1 MIKRFLALLVLIM
14 IFCCGCSM
22 KNFGKVKNEI
32 IVNTLDTITQRD
44 KMIVGVRTD
53 TFPFGYIDS
62 NGEYAGY
69 DIDLAKLIAKD
80 ILGSENKIDFVPV
93 TASDRMMKLYSEEI
107 DMIIA
112 TMSITPSR
120 LKLLDFTDP
129 YYIAGQA
136 ILVNRG
142 SNVKGIRD
150 LEGKKAIT
158 VFGSTSEKSLRM
170 AVPNAGVV
178 GYKTYDEAYKALK
191 EKTADAIVSDDSI
204 LIGIALKDPSV
215 ELLPKRYSR
224 EPYAIAF
231 RKGGE
236 SFDIINRINRILE
249 ESARRGDLRELQ
261 KKHGVAN
268 NYQQ

>member
-1 MIKRFLALLVLIM
+1 MIKRLLAFLVLIVR
-14 IFCCGCSM
+14 FCCGCSG
-22 KNFGKVKNEI
+22 NIGKVKNEI
-32 IVNTLDTITQRD
+32 ITNTFDTITNRG
-44 KMIVGVRTD
+44 KMIVGVKTD
-53 TFPFGYIDS
+53 TFPFGYINE

-69 DIDLAKLIAKD
+69 DVDLAKLIAKEIFGTD
-80 ILGSENKIDFVPV
+80 EGKVEFVPV
-93 TASDRMMKLYSEEI
+93 TASDRMMKLYSEEV

-120 LKLLDFTDP
+120 LKLLDFSDP

-136 ILVNRG
+136 LLVNTG
-142 SNVKGIRD
+142 SQIKGIRD

-170 AVPNAGVV
+170 AVPNAGIM

-191 EKTADAIVSDDSI
+191 ERKAEAIVSDDTI
-204 LIGIALKDPSV
+204 LIGLSLKDPSV
-215 ELLPKRYSR
+215 TLLPKKYSK

-231 RKGGE
+231 RRGRE
-236 SFDIINRINRILE
+236 SEDIIRFINRVIE
-249 ESARRGDLRELQ
+249 ESARYGKLQELQ
-261 KKHGVAN
+261 KKHGIS